1 MSKAPVRRHELS
13 STLAPHS
20 KRRSSLTLD
29 PEPQAPY
36 SSGRNLPPESNPLR
50 AAALDYAK
58 RGWPVLPL
66 RPRDKTPNGLLV
78 PHGLNDATTD
88 VTRIDRWWRRVP
100 DANVGIR
107 TGVGLDV
114 IDLDGEEAGRA
125 FVASTRKALTPDLLV
140 RTARGWHLW
149 FASSGLPT
157 RAGVIEGVDVRG
169 SGGYVVAPPSVH
181 PSGEKYRLVDPA
193 TGQILDRLPSSP
205 LAPAPAWLASW
216 CRPEP
221 ARTLIETS
229 PIRLNADHYVRAA
242 IEGECAAVAAT
253 PEGSRNHRLNRAA
266 FSLGTL
272 VGARLLDAEEA
283 RADLFAAAMRA
294 GLSEVEA
301 RRTIASG
308 LDAGQRQPRRTVSS
322 LGRGDRARS
331 GDRSRPE
338 DPWMRPV
345 EPATAAVLSRARGAS
360 ASTRAVPAPVR
371 PAAERGIGR

>member
-1 MSKAPVRRHELS
+1 MS
-13 STLAPHS
+13 
-20 KRRSSLTLD
+20 
-29 PEPQAPY
+29 
-36 SSGRNLPPESNPLR
+36 R
-50 AAALDYAK
+50 AS
-58 RGWPVLPL
+58 R
-66 RPRDKTPNGLLV
+66 
-78 PHGLNDATTD
+78 
-88 VTRIDRWWRRVP
+88 RWWRRVP

-140 RTARGWHLW
+140 RTGRGWHLW

-294 GLSEVEA
+294 GLERGRGAAHDRVGTRRGPAPAAPDGELAWA
-301 RRTIASG
+301 RRSVTLRRSESTG
-308 LDAGQRQPRRTVSS
+308 GPLDAPG
-322 LGRGDRARS
+322 
-331 GDRSRPE
+331 
-338 DPWMRPV
+338 
-345 EPATAAVLSRARGAS
+345 
-360 ASTRAVPAPVR
+360 
-371 PAAERGIGR
+371 